1 MHDYG
6 VNQEPPEHSCTN
18 LLADSLEDEVE
29 LNHLQGDGDELEPL
43 LELYIPSPRIVNA
56 PG

>member
-18 LLADSLEDEVE
+18 LLAGNLEDEVE
-29 LNHLQGDGDELEPL
+29 LNHFQADGDELEPI
-43 LELYIPSPRIVNA
+43 LELHMPSPRIVNA